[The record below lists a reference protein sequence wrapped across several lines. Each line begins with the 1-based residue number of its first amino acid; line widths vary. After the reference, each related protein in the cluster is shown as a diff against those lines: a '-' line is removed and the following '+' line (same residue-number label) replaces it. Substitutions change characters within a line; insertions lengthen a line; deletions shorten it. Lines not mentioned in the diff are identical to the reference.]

1 MGCRVVAHGFASNA
15 ASNKASASNGV
26 ASNNDLVKANGKAVE
41 EVGRGVADKADVPE
55 VAVRANAHAKQRWS
69 REAYNAYQRE
79 YMRKRRLKVLDAVGV
94 DQVELGLCR
103 T

>member
-1 MGCRVVAHGFASNA
+1 MKPCLVCSRMGCRVVAHGFATNA
-15 ASNKASASNGV
+15 PMSATNKVEIATNRPLV
-26 ASNNDLVKANGKAVE
+26 ATNKMKEPATN
-41 EVGRGVADKADVPE
+41 
-55 VAVRANAHAKQRWS
+55 VRTKNRRD
-69 REAYNAYQRE
+69 RESYNAYQRE